1 MAWSFILHLH
11 SVTYT
16 GASNLSFRR
25 VGHHEALD
33 DGAVDDMKR
42 SFPRLLWVCAETK
55 GQTNRFS
62 GGGGNPPKPKFR
74 DLAVLWF
81 DDFHASLGT
90 RNVFDRFLAVPRE
103 RLISWEE
110 FFRSGAGFGSVGLLH
125 VGDERVPS
133 SFHETDARACLFVEL
148 RERAV

>member
-1 MAWSFILHLH
+1 
-11 SVTYT
+11 
-16 GASNLSFRR
+16 
-25 VGHHEALD
+25 LD
-33 DGAVDDMKR
+33 DWAVDDMKR
-42 SFPRLLWVCAETK
+42 SFPKLLCVRAETK

-62 GGGGNPPKPKFR
+62 GGGGNPSKPKFR

-90 RNVFDRFLAVPRE
+90 RNVFDHFLAVPRE
-103 RLISWEE
+103 LFISSGE
-110 FFRSGAGFGSVGLLH
+110 FFRSGAGFGLVGLLH

-133 SFHETDARACLFVEL
+133 SFHETDASACLFVEM